1 MSIVRAYIGLG
12 SNLQEPV
19 RQIQRAITQL
29 SSLQKSRLLAVS
41 SMYGNPPMGPQDQ
54 PDFVNAVAAMETEL
68 SARALLKALQEI
80 ERQQGRER
88 SGERWGPR
96 TIDLDLLVFGAE
108 IVNET
113 GLEVPHPGIGS
124 RAFVLIP
131 LREIAPGLV
140 IPGLGEIDT
149 VTDAMDAS
157 ALCVI
162 DSEQD

>member
-1 MSIVRAYIGLG
+1 
-12 SNLQEPV
+12 
-19 RQIQRAITQL
+19 
-29 SSLQKSRLLAVS
+29 
-41 SMYGNPPMGPQDQ
+41 MGPQDQ

-68 SARALLKALQEI
+68 SARALLEALQEI
-80 ERQQGRER
+80 ERQQGRDR

-96 TIDLDLLVFGAE
+96 TIDLDLLVFGAA

-113 GLEVPHPGIGS
+113 GLEVPHPGIAS

-149 VTDAMDAS
+149 VTDTIDAS

-162 DSEQD
+162 DSAQD